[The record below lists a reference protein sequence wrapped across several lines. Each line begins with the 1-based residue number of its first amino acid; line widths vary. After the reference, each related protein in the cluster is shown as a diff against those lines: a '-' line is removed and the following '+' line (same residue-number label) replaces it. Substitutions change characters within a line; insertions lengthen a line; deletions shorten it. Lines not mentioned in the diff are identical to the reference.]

1 MDRRFQDVPV
11 ESPEEGVTVTDLVAV
26 RGGSEVTIALESFD
40 GQASAAI
47 RVDA

>member
-1 MDRRFQDVPV
+1 M
-11 ESPEEGVTVTDLVAV
+11 TDLVAV

-40 GQASAAI
+40 GHVSGAI